1 MRHLFEYYE
10 FDNLSDKAQ
19 KNAIERVRSEM
30 YDGNWSSDMSW
41 VIDDDALFEPAQT
54 EMMEL
59 FGPDYILN
67 NGGKLMIGNTR
78 KNISLV
84 GKDDPNYYIHCA
96 DALDVTNDNLFLR
109 WLGIPNRFRKFI
121 YYSFKDSGRYG
132 NTTIEFEIDDE
143 ESMIEKIGPES
154 VSEIEEYFE
163 SAEKKFESHID
174 WVLTNASDSYDDQF
188 TDDGVI
194 NAIESNDIV
203 FHEDGEIDEENT

>member
-41 VIDDDALFEPAQT
+41 VIDDDALFEPPQT
-54 EMMEL
+54 EMEKL

-67 NGGKLMIGNTR
+67 NGGRFMIKNTR
-78 KNISLV
+78 KNIYLI
-84 GKDDPNYYIHCA
+84 GKSDPNYYIHCA

-109 WLGIPNRFRKFI
+109 WIGIPNRFRKFI
-121 YYSFKDSGRYG
+121 YYSFKNTGRYG
-132 NTTIEFEIDDE
+132 STTIEFEIDDE
-143 ESMIEKIGPES
+143 ETMIEKLGPES
-154 VSEIEEYFE
+154 IGEIEGYFE
-163 SAEKKFESHID
+163 SAEKKFEHHID
-174 WVLTNASDSYDDQF
+174 WVLTNASNAYEDQF